1 MHPVRERFIRGKLMP
16 HYLECLSNYT
26 KINVKESDLLSPSIS
41 DGILKRLHQ
50 LRTQEQYHEIT
61 PVDSFELQR
70 ILESVFN
77 QGEELIIWIKDADI
91 CGMLKIP
98 DFRSINTSFDLCVDN
113 NGVLSIFDAGLTRK
127 VTIDYCPEDDNGQ
140 TREGWIAYVTVYS
153 E

>member
-1 MHPVRERFIRGKLMP
+1 M
-16 HYLECLSNYT
+16 
-26 KINVKESDLLSPSIS
+26 
-41 DGILKRLHQ
+41 
-50 LRTQEQYHEIT
+50 RTQEQYHEIT

>member
-1 MHPVRERFIRGKLMP
+1 MP

-91 CGMLKIP
+91 
-98 DFRSINTSFDLCVDN
+98 
-113 NGVLSIFDAGLTRK
+113 
-127 VTIDYCPEDDNGQ
+127 
-140 TREGWIAYVTVYS
+140 
-153 E
+153 

>member
-91 CGMLKIP
+91 CAVWTCRCSPSSLQVLHP
-98 DFRSINTSFDLCVDN
+98 LSQNRTSQGCHW
-113 NGVLSIFDAGLTRK
+113 AG
-127 VTIDYCPEDDNGQ
+127 
-140 TREGWIAYVTVYS
+140 
-153 E
+153 

>member
-1 MHPVRERFIRGKLMP
+1 MP

-98 DFRSINTSFDLCVDN
+98 DFRSINTGFDLCVDN
-113 NGVLSIFDAGLTRK
+113 NGILSILD
-127 VTIDYCPEDDNGQ
+127 
-140 TREGWIAYVTVYS
+140 
-153 E
+153 

>member
-50 LRTQEQYHEIT
+50 LR
-61 PVDSFELQR
+61 
-70 ILESVFN
+70 
-77 QGEELIIWIKDADI
+77 KDADI

-98 DFRSINTSFDLCVDN
+98 DFQSINTSFDLCVDN
-113 NGVLSIFDAGLTRK
+113 NGILSIFDAGLTRE

>member
-1 MHPVRERFIRGKLMP
+1 M
-16 HYLECLSNYT
+16 
-26 KINVKESDLLSPSIS
+26 
-41 DGILKRLHQ
+41 
-50 LRTQEQYHEIT
+50 
-61 PVDSFELQR
+61 QR

-98 DFRSINTSFDLCVDN
+98 DFRSINTGFDLCVDD
-113 NGVLSIFDAGLTRK
+113 NGILSIFDAGLKRE
-127 VTIDYCPEDDNGQ
+127 VTIDYSPDDDYGQ